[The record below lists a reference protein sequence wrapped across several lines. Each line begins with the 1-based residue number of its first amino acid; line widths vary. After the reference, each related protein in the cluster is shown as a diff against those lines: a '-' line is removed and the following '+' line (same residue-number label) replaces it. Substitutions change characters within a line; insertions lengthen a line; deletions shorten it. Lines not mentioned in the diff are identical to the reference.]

1 MGGITARIAAT
12 ILAILTMAGL
22 LQTVLTVSKF
32 DGAFTA
38 LLQSRLSV
46 AVLDIRDTVETS
58 LGLGLPLQSLVNTQ
72 DVLDKERAQDSHIQS
87 VVVHDRA
94 GQRLFDTDR
103 TRIGKSV
110 PPAWTQRLGGGQLWV
125 LRDGEGFV
133 VGTPLINSLGAS
145 VGGIVLR
152 YDHEAYD
159 TAFGAVLRRLAG
171 SAAVVTIVALGI
183 VSILVVWLFRPLR
196 RRLEDLDAALQEEQV
211 GKTTAGHHDDALLA
225 GHLAPLHKALADVQS
240 RLDKTAEMFARARD
254 EQPGGKP

>member
-1 MGGITARIAAT
+1 MGGVTARIAAT
-12 ILAILTMAGL
+12 ILAILAMAGL

-103 TRIGKSV
+103 SRIGQTV
-110 PPAWTQRLGGGQLWV
+110 PAAWTQRGGGQLWV

-133 VGTPLINSLGAS
+133 VGAPLVNSLGAS

-152 YDHEAYD
+152 YDHQAYD
-159 TAFGAVLRRLAG
+159 SAFDAVLRRLAG
-171 SAAVVTIVALGI
+171 SAAAVTAVALAL
-183 VSILVVWLFRPLR
+183 VSVVVVWLFRPLR
-196 RRLEDLDAALQEEQV
+196 RRLEDLDAALQEEQ
-211 GKTTAGHHDDALLA
+211 GGQTAAGHHDEALLA
-225 GHLAPLHKALADVQS
+225 GHLAPLHRALADVQS
-240 RLDKTAEMFARARD
+240 RIDRTAELFAKARD
-254 EQPGGKP
+254 EQAGGKP